1 MILIDKPYVSDFM
14 KKTLAEQNIPVIQT
28 PEAEQFDL
36 GGGVSVI
43 PQDTALRELKR
54 GVNGLLYTNSENSIN
69 WIVKHLGFMTL
80 PKQIARF
87 KDKFAFRNLL
97 KQIYPHFAFSEV
109 ETRELD
115 AIDVGS
121 IKMPFIIKPSVGFF
135 SMGVHKVSTTQ
146 DWSLVLQAIH
156 HEMKAVQALYPS
168 EVLDTTR
175 FIIEECIEG
184 EEYAVDTYFNHEGKP
199 VILNILHHLFASGE
213 DVRDRVY
220 ITSRSVMTRYREE
233 LLALLTRIGRLAS
246 LKNFPVHAEVRID
259 GSGNMIPIEVNPMRF
274 AGWCTTDVAFHAY
287 GINPYEYYFR
297 QKEPD
302 WNQLLRA
309 KGDETYSIIVLDK
322 PGDVPAES
330 IEAFDYGQVLSRFEK
345 PLELRKIDY
354 TEYPVFGFLFA
365 ETRMENMAEL
375 ENILSSDLKEFIR
388 MRPS

>member
-1 MILIDKPYVSDFM
+1 MILVDKPYISDFM
-14 KKTLAEQNIPVIQT
+14 KKTLEDQRIPVIRT

-36 GGGVSVI
+36 GSGVSVI
-43 PQDTALRELKR
+43 SQDTALRELKR

-69 WIVKHLGFMTL
+69 WIVKHLGFMAL
-80 PKQIARF
+80 PRQIAQF

-97 KQIYPHFAFSEV
+97 KQMYPHFAYREV
-109 ETRELD
+109 EIRKLD
-115 AIDVGS
+115 TLDVGL

-135 SMGVHKVSTTQ
+135 SMGVHKVSTAG
-146 DWSLVLQAIH
+146 DWRRVLSAIYD
-156 HEMKAVQALYPS
+156 EMKAVQSLYPS
-168 EVLDTTR
+168 EVLDTTK

-184 EEYAVDTYFNHEGKP
+184 EEFAVDAYFSHEGKP

-220 ITSRSVMTRYREE
+220 ITSRAVIERYREE
-233 LLALLTRIGRLAS
+233 LQALLTRIGRLVS

-259 GSGNMIPIEVNPMRF
+259 GNGNMIPIEVNPMRF
-274 AGWCTTDVAFHAY
+274 AGWCTTDVAYHAY

-302 WNQLLRA
+302 WTQLLSG
-309 KGDETYSIIVLDK
+309 KGDETYSIVVLDK

-330 IEAFDYGQVLSRFEK
+330 IKAFDYGQVLSRFEN

-354 TEYPVFGFLFA
+354 TQYPVFGFLFA

-375 ENILSSDLKEFIR
+375 ENILRSDLKEFI
-388 MRPS
+388 SF